1 MALGHCLPGEP
12 RPRWRMSGWKIEY
25 LPAAWGTPVLSHE
38 MPTRDAA
45 VSLAV
50 DRAWAARNEPFAIH
64 GPDGSSIR
72 GDELKALLAEAR

>member
-1 MALGHCLPGEP
+1 MALGHCVPGEP

-50 DRAWAARNEPFAIH
+50 GGA
-64 GPDGSSIR
+64 
-72 GDELKALLAEAR
+72 K

>member
-1 MALGHCLPGEP
+1 MALGHCVPGEP

-50 DRAWAARNEPFAIH
+50 DRAWAVQMSPSQSTGLMAVRFAET
-64 GPDGSSIR
+64 S
-72 GDELKALLAEAR
+72 